1 MVYLETDSYKHS
13 RVMLKGYNTST
24 NLVFDPI
31 QNECDM
37 ICTTSMYMVAK
48 QYVVHNMQLN
58 NILKV
63 QYEVKYFVQCSNQSK
78 LLVAKN

>member
-48 QYVVHNMQLN
+48 QYVVHNM
-58 NILKV
+58 
-63 QYEVKYFVQCSNQSK
+63 
-78 LLVAKN
+78 